1 MRVVDSC
8 VGTGRREVRVERE
21 GKKHGAG
28 KEEEVEGGRGR
39 GDEGSREREGGG
51 EGRQVR
57 EIEI

>member
-1 MRVVDSC
+1 M
-8 VGTGRREVRVERE
+8 ERE

-28 KEEEVEGGRGR
+28 KEEEVEEVRGR